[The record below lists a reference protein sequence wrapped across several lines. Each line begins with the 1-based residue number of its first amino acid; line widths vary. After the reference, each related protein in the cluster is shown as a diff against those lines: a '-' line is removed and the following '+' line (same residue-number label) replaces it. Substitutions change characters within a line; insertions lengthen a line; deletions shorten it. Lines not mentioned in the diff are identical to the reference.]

1 MTLSIVLAI
10 AFCTILVLYLN
21 LKSKYNKLEGEILFS
36 QNGQEV
42 EQMSMME
49 IFYYKKRENRISN
62 WLSSKHIKNI
72 EKSTFL
78 MCFNV

>member
-1 MTLSIVLAI
+1 MNKLNKILLTLSIVLAI

-21 LKSKYNKLEGEILFS
+21 LKSKNNKLEGENLFS
-36 QNGQEV
+36 QNEQEV
-42 EQMSMME
+42 
-49 IFYYKKRENRISN
+49 ENRISN